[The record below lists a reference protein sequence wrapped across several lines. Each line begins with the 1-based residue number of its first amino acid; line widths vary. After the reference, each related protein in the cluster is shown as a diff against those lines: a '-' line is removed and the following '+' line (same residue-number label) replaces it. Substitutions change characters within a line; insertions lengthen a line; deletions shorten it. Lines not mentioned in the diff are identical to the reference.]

1 MSNGIPIYDANA
13 TDFSTNGRG
22 LLFPQS
28 GAVEWTANGAHE
40 LELEI
45 PIDEELRWT
54 LVENE
59 CILKAPVPMRE
70 SPYYEDTAF
79 DGEAGD
85 QITVTREIY
94 KVGTQSSRLRL
105 RARPTT
111 GSAILGAYPKGTE
124 VVKLANAGSANGH
137 DWVQV
142 TVRKGGA
149 TGYMAATY
157 LTFVRSYTETVK
169 RAQPGDRQG
178 VSVQPSREQLFR
190 IYAID
195 PDTTKGIIHIK
206 ARHIFYD
213 LAHNIVNGDY
223 SPDDVPIGSAAQ
235 HAFGVLLNDHNFRLH
250 VYATGN
256 VTGEYGWKSF
266 VEALL
271 GDTDGMLAQVDAILV
286 VDNYDIF
293 ILPGDERDMGVTVR
307 RGKNLNG
314 VKVTHDISDVV
325 TRIIPVG
332 KDKNG
337 DPLYLSGTRWVDSPH
352 TAEYAYPRAQKIE
365 YDVRVGDGEGEYP
378 NNAQARAKLRE
389 LAQADF
395 EAGLDQPEYALDVDL
410 VMLQDMEEYPDY
422 AGLQSIH
429 GYDTVT
435 VIDEII
441 HMKAKVRMTYYKADI
456 LTEKYLSVTLGDVS
470 AVEQA
475 VSGSNIMAGSISG
488 NRLIQGSVDGSVLR
502 NLSVQYAK
510 ISLATIEKLTADSLT
525 AIEAHIH
532 ELVAGSV
539 TTDQLYA
546 DLAAIAIAELT
557 TANIQK
563 ANIDWAQI
571 KNLTAEIARITEA
584 EIKTA
589 TITAAQIQDLNATVA
604 SIADARIQNATIT
617 AAQIQDLNAIVA
629 EIVFVVAGSAN
640 FDLATIKN
648 LLSNALVLE
657 EGLAGSMMITNLAVT
672 SANLLNA
679 TIGKLVIKGEDGKY
693 YAVMV
698 GSDGVIHTQPV
709 EVTEDEIAAGETEG
723 GMQIVEE
730 TINAQS
736 INGQTIKAQEALF
749 NTVLTAALN
758 AGKITANDAMLASAT
773 IPMLYATAIKALGNT
788 LDISANESIQLI
800 VGEVEAAQDSADSAN
815 TAAKSAQSTADSA
828 QQTAEF
834 AKVYDSAEPPS
845 DTPEAG
851 KLWLDRGVT
860 PPVMRRWRGADVPTG
875 RDFETAT
882 EGNPL
887 IVSSRGQVSEIAV
900 QARCIAQQAGSGD
913 PSPENIRAISGRES
927 VTVQACGKNLFQR
940 VKDYSSSGV
949 TVTVAEDGKVTA
961 TGTAPDYTWVRD
973 AYGVYNSTAPLF
985 TAAEDTPV
993 TLSGGTAGVN
1003 VAVQYITASGVRS
1016 TQYTQGQ
1023 SKKTFTLPAG
1033 ASLVRQYIRIPANT
1047 TVNGEIVSPQMELGS
1062 TATEYE
1068 PYRDLGAGEIAPA
1081 SPLYGL
1087 AGAEDTVEIS
1097 VDGSVQAVHRTGM
1110 VVIDGDQYA
1119 PYNSAYTVPEGVY
1132 AYTCPLFNT
1141 DAPPIE
1147 DFKGLCS
1154 HFRIIPRNA
1163 AKSERVAGTAALGT
1177 SSPQWGQIWFFAAQ
1191 PTAAE
1196 FNAWLAAQ
1204 VEAGTPVT
1212 LAYERA
1218 APQVET
1224 LEAAEP
1230 IAPQKGDNV
1239 LFTDADSLSATLYG
1253 SGWETVNDTEDI
1265 REGVSE
1271 NADALYSLSSEFT
1284 QTREAFEFRL
1294 NQTVNREEQSQ
1305 YMRYG
1310 DGRLELG
1317 QSNSRYTAEISPE
1330 GGFVVK
1336 QEGAEMASMR
1346 KNTVSAP
1353 VLEARRLIQMG
1364 GNTIKLSTS
1373 GGLIFN

>member
-1 MSNGIPIYDANA
+1 MITLHTATA
-13 TDFSTNGRG
+13 TDFSTLG
-22 LLFPQS
+22 LGALTPTECTVSEES
-28 GAVEWTANGAHE
+28 GGAYE
-40 LELEI
+40 LQLRQPVDNTLRHAELKQFRI
-45 PIDEELRWT
+45 IK
-54 LVENE
+54 V
-59 CILKAPVPMRE
+59 PVPARE
-70 SPYYEDTAF
+70 TPLLSET
-79 DGEAGD
+79 D
-85 QITVTREIY
+85 QTTETVQVEREIY
-94 KVGTQSSRLRL
+94 RVSVRSRLRL
-105 RARPTT
+105 RAKPST
-111 GSAILGAYPKGTE
+111 SSKIINSYKNGTRVIVLE
-124 VVKLANAGSANGH
+124 KTNDSWYKVSIEN
-137 DWVQV
+137 
-142 TVRKGGA
+142 GGA
-149 TGYMAATY
+149 SGYMSTQY
-157 LTFVRSYTETVK
+157 LRYVETKTDTITTTVDT
-169 RAQPGDRQG
+169 PGKVVNVMQ
-178 VSVQPSREQLFR
+178 SREQLFR
-190 IYAID
+190 IESVEA
-195 PDTTKGIIHIK
+195 DT
-206 ARHIFYD
+206 RE
-213 LAHNIVNGDY
+213 NVVIVNAKHISYDVSGAIVNATYEPENVAASEVCRQLVSKLDHDISPFEIYCNIDTKISGDY
-223 SPDDVPIGSAAQ
+223 S
-235 HAFGVLLNDHNFRLH
+235 
-250 VYATGN
+250 
-256 VTGEYGWKSF
+256 
-266 VEALL
+266 
-271 GDTDGMLAQVDAILV
+271 
-286 VDNYDIF
+286 
-293 ILPGDERDMGVTVR
+293 
-307 RGKNLNG
+307 GKNLLECLLDSENG
-314 VKVTHDISDVV
+314 VAAKCKARVFRDNYTIYILPDETRDLGMQIRYGKNLLSASMTTDTSDII
-325 TRIIPVG
+325 TRIKPVG
-332 KDKNG
+332 KNKDGEDLYIKENNGFVDSEHINEYPVIYAKKIDYDVTVGDKLSTSAAMKKLKELADEDFKNG
-337 DPLYLSGTRWVDSPH
+337 IDAP
-352 TAEYAYPRAQKIE
+352 KISLNS
-365 YDVRVGDGEGEYP
+365 DFVRLE
-378 NNAQARAKLRE
+378 
-389 LAQADF
+389 
-395 EAGLDQPEYALDVDL
+395 
-410 VMLQDMEEYPDY
+410 
-422 AGLQSIH
+422 
-429 GYDTVT
+429 
-435 VIDEII
+435 
-441 HMKAKVRMTYYKADI
+441 
-456 LTEKYLSVTLGDVS
+456 LTEKYKALANAYSLHIYDSARVVADDYSINVLVRMVKYTFDCIQQRYTKTELGDITETS
-470 AVEQA
+470 AA
-475 VSGSNIMAGSISG
+475 VYGYEIARGSLDG
-488 NRLIQGSVDGSVLR
+488 NRLVSNTVNGDKLR
-502 NLSVQYAK
+502 NLSVEYAK
-510 ISLATIEKLTADSLT
+510 FSNATIERLAAD
-525 AIEAHIH
+525 AIVAIRADIH
-532 ELVAGSV
+532 EIVAGQI

-557 TANIQK
+557 TANIQN

-571 KNLTAEIARITEA
+571 KNLTAEIARITDA

-617 AAQIQDLNAIVA
+617 TAQIQDLNAKVA
-629 EIVFVVAGSAN
+629 EIVFLTASTGE

-657 EGLAGSMMITNLAVT
+657 EGQAGSMMITNLAVT

-679 TIGKLVIKGEDGKY
+679 TVGKLVIKGEDGNY

-709 EVTEDEIAAGETEG
+709 EVTEDEIAAGETDS

-800 VGEVEAAQDSADSAN
+800 VGEVEAA
-815 TAAKSAQSTADSA
+815 
-828 QQTAEF
+828 
-834 AKVYDSAEPPS
+834 KVYDSAEPPS

-860 PPVMRRWRGADVPTG
+860 PSVMRRWRGVDVPTG
-875 RDFETAT
+875 RDFETT
-882 EGNPL
+882 IEGNPL
-887 IVSSRGQVSEIAV
+887 IVSNIGQVSEIAV
-900 QARCIAQQAGSGD
+900 QAKCIAQQAGSGES
-913 PSPENIRAISGRES
+913 SPENIRPISGRES
-927 VTVQACGKNLFQR
+927 VTVRGGGKNLFR
-940 VKDYSSSGV
+940 RMKDYSSSGV
-949 TVTVAEDGKVTA
+949 TVTVAENGKVTVA
-961 TGTAPDYTWVRD
+961 GTAPDYTWVCD
-973 AYGVYNSTAPLF
+973 AYGAYNSTAPLF

-1047 TVNGEIVSPQMELGS
+1047 VVNGEIVSPQMELGS

-1068 PYRDLGAGEIAPA
+1068 PYRDLGGGEIAPA

-1087 AGAEDTVEIS
+1087 AGAADTVEIMA
-1097 VDGSVQAVHRTGM
+1097 DGSVQAVHRTGV
-1110 VVIDGDQYA
+1110 VVIDGDQYV
-1119 PYNSAYTVPEGVY
+1119 PYDSAYAVPEGVY

-1154 HFRIIPRNA
+1154 HFRIIPHNA

-1204 VEAGTPVT
+1204 AEAGAPVT

-1218 APQVET
+1218 APQVEK
-1224 LEAAEP
+1224 LEAVEP
-1230 IAPQKGDNV
+1230 ITPQKGDNV
-1239 LFTDADSLSATLYG
+1239 LFTDADRLSASLYG

>member
-1 MSNGIPIYDANA
+1 MITLYTANE
-13 TDFSTNGRG
+13 TDFSTLG
-22 LLFPQS
+22 LGVLTPNECKVYEEAG
-28 GAVEWTANGAHE
+28 GAYE
-40 LELEI
+40 LEMRH
-45 PIDEELRWT
+45 PIDDTLRHAELRQFR
-54 LVENE
+54 
-59 CILKAPVPMRE
+59 IIKAPVPARE
-70 SPYYEDTAF
+70 TPLLSETQQTTAIV
-79 DGEAGD
+79 DVE
-85 QITVTREIY
+85 REIY
-94 KVGTQSSRLRL
+94 EVRVNTRLRL
-105 RARPTT
+105 RAKPST
-111 GSAILGAYPKGTE
+111 SSKIVNSYKNGTRVIVLE
-124 VVKLANAGSANGH
+124 KTNAS
-137 DWVQV
+137 WYKVSIQ
-142 TVRKGGA
+142 KGGA
-149 TGYMAATY
+149 TGYMSTNY
-157 LTFVRSYTETVK
+157 LRYVKTVSDTITTTVDT
-169 RAQPGDRQG
+169 PGKVVNVMQ
-178 VSVQPSREQLFR
+178 SREQLFR
-190 IYAID
+190 IDSVEID
-195 PDTTKGIIHIK
+195 TKENSVIVSAKHIT
-206 ARHIFYD
+206 YD
-213 LAHNIVNGDY
+213 LCGAIVNATYEPEDVAANTVCQQLVAKLDHDIEPFEIYCKIDTKISGDY
-223 SPDDVPIGSAAQ
+223 S
-235 HAFGVLLNDHNFRLH
+235 
-250 VYATGN
+250 
-256 VTGEYGWKSF
+256 
-266 VEALL
+266 
-271 GDTDGMLAQVDAILV
+271 
-286 VDNYDIF
+286 
-293 ILPGDERDMGVTVR
+293 
-307 RGKNLNG
+307 GKNLLECLFDAENG
-314 VKVTHDISDVV
+314 VVAQCNARVFRDNYTIYILPDEVRDIGMQIAYGKNLLSAAMTTDTSGII
-325 TRIIPVG
+325 TRIKPVG
-332 KDKNG
+332 KNKNG
-337 DPLYLSGTRWVDSPH
+337 DDLYISENNGFVDSPH
-352 TAEYAYPRAQKIE
+352 INDFPVIYAKKID
-365 YDVRVGDGEGEYP
+365 YDVTVGDKLSTS
-378 NNAQARAKLRE
+378 AARKKLKE
-389 LAQADF
+389 LADEDLKNGIDAPKISLNSDF
-395 EAGLDQPEYALDVDL
+395 VRLDLSEKYKSLANAYSLHLYDNVK
-410 VMLQDMEEYPDY
+410 VIANDY
-422 AGLQSIH
+422 SINT
-429 GYDTVT
+429 G
-435 VIDEII
+435 
-441 HMKAKVRMTYYKADI
+441 VRMVKYTFDCIGQKYTD
-456 LTEKYLSVTLGDVS
+456 TELGDIN
-470 AVEQA
+470 E
-475 VSGSNIMAGSISG
+475 SGAMVFGYEIVRGSMDG
-488 NRLIQGSVDGSVLR
+488 NRLVSNTVNGDKLR
-502 NLSVQYAK
+502 NLSVEYAK
-510 ISLATIEKLTADSLT
+510 FSNATIERLAAD
-525 AIEAHIH
+525 AIVAIRADIH
-532 ELVAGSV
+532 EIVAGQI

-546 DLAAIAIAELT
+546 DLAAIAVAEIT
-557 TANIQK
+557 TANIQN

-571 KNLTAEIARITEA
+571 KNLTAEIARITDA

-617 AAQIQDLNAIVA
+617 TAQIQDLNAKVA
-629 EIVFVVAGSAN
+629 EIVFLTASTGE

-773 IPMLYATAIKALGNT
+773 IPLLYSTAIKALGNT

-800 VGEVEAAQDSADSAN
+800 VGEVEA
-815 TAAKSAQSTADSA
+815 
-828 QQTAEF
+828 

-875 RDFETAT
+875 RDFETVT

-887 IVSSRGQVSEIAV
+887 IVSNRGQVSEIAV
-900 QARCIAQQAGSGD
+900 QAICIAQQAGSGD
-913 PSPENIRAISGRES
+913 PSPENIRSISGRES
-927 VTVQACGKNLFQR
+927 VTVQACGKNLFRR

-973 AYGVYNSTAPLF
+973 AYGVYNSTVPLF

-1068 PYRDLGAGEIAPA
+1068 PYRELGGGEIATTT
-1081 SPLYGL
+1081 PLYGL
-1087 AGAEDTVEIS
+1087 VGAEDTVEIMA
-1097 VDGSVQAVHRTGM
+1097 DGSVQAVHRTGV

-1119 PYNSAYTVPEGVY
+1119 PYDSAYTVPEGVY
-1132 AYTCPLFNT
+1132 AYTYPLFNT

-1177 SSPQWGQIWFFAAQ
+1177 SSPQWGQIWFFTAQ

-1204 VEAGTPVT
+1204 AEAGTPVT

-1218 APQVET
+1218 APQVER
-1224 LEAAEP
+1224 LEAVEP
-1230 IAPQKGDNV
+1230 IAPQKGYNV
-1239 LFTDADSLSATLYG
+1239 LFTDADSLTATLYG

-1294 NQTVNREEQSQ
+1294 NQTVNREEQFQ

>member
-1 MSNGIPIYDANA
+1 MTGFPIYAPHE
-13 TDFSTNGRG
+13 TDFSNNGLG
-22 LLFPQS
+22 LLLPIEC
-28 GAVEWTANGAHE
+28 AVEEEAAGKYE
-40 LELEI
+40 LTLTH
-45 PIDEELRWT
+45 PITDDLRWAQIQ
-54 LVENE
+54 NG
-59 CILKAPVPMRE
+59 CIIKANVPVRE
-70 SPYYEDTAF
+70 SPFYEYDE
-79 DGEAGD
+79 DGTGA
-85 QITVTREIY
+85 VTREIY
-94 KVGTQSSRLRL
+94 RVNVNTRLHL
-105 RARPTT
+105 RQKPTT
-111 GSAILGAYPKGTE
+111 SAKILGKYRNGVE
-124 VVKLANAGSANGH
+124 VIKLADAGSANGYT
-137 DWVQV
+137 WFKVSL
-142 TVRKGGA
+142 RKGGA
-149 TGYMAATY
+149 SGYMASEY
-157 LTFVRSYTETVK
+157 LQYVSSISQTIPSN
-169 RAQPGDRQG
+169 QPKDQRVIKLTQ
-178 VSVQPSREQLFR
+178 SREQLFR
-190 IYAID
+190 IESVEQ
-195 PDTTKGIIHIK
+195 DTEAGTVTAK
-206 ARHIFYD
+206 ASHVFYD
-213 LAHNIVNGDY
+213 LKGNVLNAAYEPKNVPASTVVNNVSTHLSQPDHGFDFHADKLTARVSGDY
-223 SPDDVPIGSAAQ
+223 GFKNMVEILLDPDEGVAAQ
-235 HAFGVLLNDHNFRLH
+235 AKAMLVRDNFDVFLLP
-250 VYATGN
+250 
-256 VTGEYGWKSF
+256 
-266 VEALL
+266 
-271 GDTDGMLAQVDAILV
+271 DAV
-286 VDNYDIF
+286 
-293 ILPGDERDMGVTVR
+293 RDMGVTVR
-307 RGKNLNG
+307 RGKNLVG
-314 VKVTHDISDVV
+314 VTVTNDASGIV
-325 TRIIPVG
+325 TRVIPVG
-332 KDKNG
+332 KNKDG

-352 TAEYAYPRAQKIE
+352 IGDYPVIMAQKID
-365 YDVRVGDGEGEYP
+365 YDVSSGSDEFKTD
-378 NNAQARAKLRE
+378 AAARSE
-389 LAQADF
+389 LKRLAALEF
-395 EAGLDQPEYALDVDL
+395 SENGLDMPTYGMDVDF
-410 VMLQDMEEYPDY
+410 VMLQDVREYANY
-422 AGLQSIH
+422 AGLQAVFL
-429 GYDTVT
+429 YDTVT
-435 VIDEII
+435 VIDEMIGVS
-441 HMKAKVRMTYYKADI
+441 AKVRVTGYKWDCIA
-456 LTEKYLSVTLGDVS
+456 EQYNRVTLGELQDLNRTVYS
-470 AVEQA
+470 Y
-475 VSGSNIMAGSISG
+475 NLPTAGISG
-488 NRLIQGSVDGSVLR
+488 AKIMPGSADGNILR

-510 ISLATIEKLTADSLT
+510 MSLATIEKLTADSLT

-557 TANIQK
+557 TANIQN
-563 ANIDWAQI
+563 ANIDWAEI

-617 AAQIQDLNAIVA
+617 TAQIQDLNAKVA
-629 EIVFVVAGSAN
+629 EIVFLTASTGE

-657 EGLAGSMMITNLAVT
+657 EGQAGSMMITNLAVT

-679 TIGKLVIKGEDGKY
+679 TVGKLVIKGEDGNY

-709 EVTEDEIAAGETEG
+709 EVTEDEIAAGETDS

-800 VGEVEAAQDSADSAN
+800 VGEVEAA
-815 TAAKSAQSTADSA
+815 
-828 QQTAEF
+828 
-834 AKVYDSAEPPS
+834 KVYDSAEPPS

-860 PPVMRRWRGADVPTG
+860 PSVMRRWRGADVPTG
-875 RDFETAT
+875 RDFETT
-882 EGNPL
+882 IEGNPL
-887 IVSSRGQVSEIAV
+887 IVSNRGQVSEIAV
-900 QARCIAQQAGSGD
+900 QAICIAQQAGTGES
-913 PSPENIRAISGRES
+913 SPENIRAIFGRDS
-927 VTVQACGKNLFQR
+927 VTVRGGGKNLFR
-940 VKDYSSSGV
+940 RMKDYSSSGV
-949 TVTVAEDGKVTA
+949 TVTVAENGKVTVA
-961 TGTAPDYTWVRD
+961 GTAPDYTWVCD
-973 AYGVYNSTAPLF
+973 AYGAYNSTAPLF

-1047 TVNGEIVSPQMELGS
+1047 VVNGEIVSPQMELGS

-1068 PYRDLGAGEIAPA
+1068 PYRDLGGGEIAPA

-1087 AGAEDTVEIS
+1087 AGAADTVEIMA
-1097 VDGSVQAVHRTGM
+1097 DGSVQAVHRTGV
-1110 VVIDGDQYA
+1110 VVIDGDQYV
-1119 PYNSAYTVPEGVY
+1119 PYDSAYAVPEGVY

-1154 HFRIIPRNA
+1154 HFRIIPHNA

-1204 VEAGTPVT
+1204 AEAGTPVT

-1218 APQVET
+1218 APQVER
-1224 LEAAEP
+1224 LEAVEP
-1230 IAPQKGDNV
+1230 ITPQKGDNV
-1239 LFTDADSLSATLYG
+1239 LFTDADRLSASLYG

>member
-1 MSNGIPIYDANA
+1 MTGFPIYAPHE
-13 TDFSTNGRG
+13 TDFSNNGLG
-22 LLFPQS
+22 LLLPIEC
-28 GAVEWTANGAHE
+28 AVEEEAAGKYE
-40 LELEI
+40 LTLTH
-45 PIDEELRWT
+45 PITDDLRWAQIQ
-54 LVENE
+54 NG
-59 CILKAPVPMRE
+59 CIIKANVPVRE
-70 SPYYEDTAF
+70 SPFYEYDE
-79 DGEAGD
+79 DGTGA
-85 QITVTREIY
+85 VTREIY
-94 KVGTQSSRLRL
+94 RVNVNTRLHL
-105 RARPTT
+105 RQKPTT
-111 GSAILGAYPKGTE
+111 SAKILGKYRNGVE
-124 VVKLANAGSANGH
+124 VIKLADAGSANGYT
-137 DWVQV
+137 WFKVSL
-142 TVRKGGA
+142 RKGGA
-149 TGYMAATY
+149 SGYMASEY
-157 LTFVRSYTETVK
+157 LQYVSSISQTIPSN
-169 RAQPGDRQG
+169 QPKDQRVIKLTQ
-178 VSVQPSREQLFR
+178 SREQLFR
-190 IYAID
+190 IESVEQ
-195 PDTTKGIIHIK
+195 DTEAGTVTAK
-206 ARHIFYD
+206 ASHVFYD
-213 LAHNIVNGDY
+213 LKGNVLNAAYEPKNVPASTVVNNVSTHLSQPDHGFDFHADKLTARVSGDY
-223 SPDDVPIGSAAQ
+223 GFKNMVEILLDPDEGVAAQ
-235 HAFGVLLNDHNFRLH
+235 AKAMLVRDNFDVFLLP
-250 VYATGN
+250 
-256 VTGEYGWKSF
+256 
-266 VEALL
+266 
-271 GDTDGMLAQVDAILV
+271 DAV
-286 VDNYDIF
+286 
-293 ILPGDERDMGVTVR
+293 RDMGVTVR
-307 RGKNLNG
+307 RGKNLVG
-314 VKVTHDISDVV
+314 VTVTNDASGIV
-325 TRIIPVG
+325 TRVIPVG
-332 KDKNG
+332 KNKDG

-352 TAEYAYPRAQKIE
+352 IGDYPVIMAQKID
-365 YDVRVGDGEGEYP
+365 YDVSSGSDEFKTD
-378 NNAQARAKLRE
+378 AAARSE
-389 LAQADF
+389 LKRLAALEF
-395 EAGLDQPEYALDVDL
+395 SENGLDMPTYGMDVDF
-410 VMLQDMEEYPDY
+410 VMLQDVREYANY
-422 AGLQSIH
+422 AGLQAVFL
-429 GYDTVT
+429 YDTVT
-435 VIDEII
+435 VIDEMIGVS
-441 HMKAKVRMTYYKADI
+441 AKVRVTGYKWDCIA
-456 LTEKYLSVTLGDVS
+456 EQYNRVTLGELQDLNRTVYS
-470 AVEQA
+470 Y
-475 VSGSNIMAGSISG
+475 NLPTAGISG
-488 NRLIQGSVDGSVLR
+488 AKIMPGSADGNILR

-510 ISLATIEKLTADSLT
+510 MSLATIEKLTADSLT

-557 TANIQK
+557 TANIQN
-563 ANIDWAQI
+563 ANIDWAEI

-629 EIVFVVAGSAN
+629 EIVYVMAGSAN
-640 FDLATIKN
+640 FDLATVKN

-679 TIGKLVIKGEDGKY
+679 TVGKLVIKGEDGNY

-800 VGEVEAAQDSADSAN
+800 VGEVEAA
-815 TAAKSAQSTADSA
+815 
-828 QQTAEF
+828 
-834 AKVYDSAEPPS
+834 KVYDSAEPPEEA
-845 DTPEAG
+845 PEAG

-860 PPVMRRWRGADVPTG
+860 PSVMRRWRGADVPTG
-875 RDFETAT
+875 RDFETAI

-887 IVSSRGQVSEIAV
+887 IVSNRGQVSEIAV
-900 QARCIAQQAGSGD
+900 QAICIAQQAGTGES
-913 PSPENIRAISGRES
+913 SPENIRAIFGRDS
-927 VTVQACGKNLFQR
+927 VTVRGGGKNLFR
-940 VKDYSSSGV
+940 RMKDYSSSGV
-949 TVTVAEDGKVTA
+949 TVTVAENGKVTVA
-961 TGTAPDYTWVRD
+961 GTAPDYTWVCD
-973 AYGVYNSTAPLF
+973 AYGAYNSTAPLF

-1068 PYRDLGAGEIAPA
+1068 PYRDLGGGEIAPA

-1087 AGAEDTVEIS
+1087 AGVADTVEIMA
-1097 VDGSVQAVHRTGM
+1097 DGSVQAVHRTGV
-1110 VVIDGDQYA
+1110 VVIDGDQYV
-1119 PYNSAYTVPEGVY
+1119 PYDSAYAVPEGVY

-1177 SSPQWGQIWFFAAQ
+1177 SSPQWGQIWFFTAQ
-1191 PTAAE
+1191 ATAAE

-1218 APQVET
+1218 APQVER
-1224 LEAAEP
+1224 LEAVEP
-1230 IAPQKGDNV
+1230 ITPQKGDNV
-1239 LFTDADSLSATLYG
+1239 LFTDADRLSASLYG

-1294 NQTVNREEQSQ
+1294 NQTVNWEEQSQ